1 MAEYERDS
9 QRTKVYNSINAA
21 SKAVGKPL
29 GDMNEI
35 HALVAKIQS
44 RATLQRRYGKT
55 LKDIIIADGR
65 HNRWS
70 HGDRKG
76 ICTPRAER
84 TTIYIARALAYTIS
98 ARHRSSRYK
107 LGAGSRH
114 DELYNPKQ
122 AWTGW
127 EYCAILMDIV
137 RYGLGEKEA
146 DALLAEFDKRNVK
159 WKKPRE
165 RVMTPEQKAKAQIRG
180 RELAAQ
186 NRDRKRRLEYVAQ
199 NPDAKLLDADT
210 FADEY
215 WETLYRV
222 WR

>member
-1 MAEYERDS
+1 MAAYERDS
-9 QRTKVYNSINAA
+9 QRTKVYDSIKAA
-21 SKAVGKPL
+21 NKAVGKPL
-29 GDMNEI
+29 GDMNEVR
-35 HALVAKIQS
+35 AFVTKIQS
-44 RATLQRRYGKT
+44 RATLQRRYGKI
-55 LKDIIIADGR
+55 LKDIAIADGR
-65 HNRWS
+65 GNRWA
-70 HGDRKG
+70 HGDRDG
-76 ICTPRAER
+76 ICAPTVQRS
-84 TTIYIARALAYTIS
+84 TIYVARALAYTIA

-107 LGAGSRH
+107 QGAGSRFA
-114 DELYNPKQ
+114 EMYNPKL

-127 EYCAILMDIV
+127 EYCAVLMDLV

-165 RVMTPEQKAKAQIRG
+165 RVLTPQQKARAQIRG

-186 NRDRKRRLEYVAQ
+186 NRDRKRRLEYIAL
-199 NPDAKLLDADT
+199 NPEAKLLDADT
-210 FADEY
+210 FEDQY